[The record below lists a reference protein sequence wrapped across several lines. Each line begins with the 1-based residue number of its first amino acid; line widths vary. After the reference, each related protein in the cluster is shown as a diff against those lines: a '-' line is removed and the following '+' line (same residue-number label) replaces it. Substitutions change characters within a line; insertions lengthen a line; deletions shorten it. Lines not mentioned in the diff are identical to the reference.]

1 MVVLNS
7 PCYHD
12 SYSAVK
18 LKLGVGEGEGEGEGE
33 GGIGHFKKSHNS
45 LLCTSSTLMGY
56 NYSSLLC

>member
-1 MVVLNS
+1 MVLNS

-18 LKLGVGEGEGEGEGE
+18 LKLGVGEGEGEGEV
-33 GGIGHFKKSHNS
+33 GIGHFEKYHNS
-45 LLCTSSTLMGY
+45 LLCTSSTLMGH